1 MILLGYTKM
10 VEENKIKCQS
20 CGCEISKEDSYALNG
35 ITICDDCYI
44 EKNHKVVTCN
54 PLATYSAKKFEQTD
68 GKKAE
73 ERLNEKQRLIFNYI
87 KSKGKVTPKE
97 LVDHF
102 KMSKSDLENQLAI
115 LRHLELT
122 KGRKEKDQIYIVE
135 F

>member
-1 MILLGYTKM
+1 MGSEMNEK
-10 VEENKIKCQS
+10 NKIKCQS
-20 CGCEISKEDSYALNG
+20 CGCEISKEDSYVIG
-35 ITICDDCYI
+35 EITICDDCYI

-54 PLATYSAKKFEQTD
+54 PLATYSAKKFEQID

-73 ERLNEKQRLIFNYI
+73 ERLNEKQKLIFNYI

-97 LVDHF
+97 LIDYF
-102 KMSKSDLENQLAI
+102 KMSKSELENQLAI

-122 KGRKEKDQIYIVE
+122 KGKKENDGIYIVE